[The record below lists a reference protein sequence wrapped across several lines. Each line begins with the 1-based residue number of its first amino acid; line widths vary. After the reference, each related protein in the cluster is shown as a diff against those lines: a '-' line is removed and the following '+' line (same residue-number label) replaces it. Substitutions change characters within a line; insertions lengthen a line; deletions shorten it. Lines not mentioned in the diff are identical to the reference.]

1 MAAEAP
7 APEISAVINLHGE
20 GRLCHASLRSFDLM
34 CTTAAEAGIS
44 VERIAILDRPTPET
58 LETFADFNDR
68 FDQVRQ
74 IDVGDLG
81 GSRNFAVSRARGTL
95 VATFDGDDLWG
106 REWLVRGH
114 DAVQRQRRKHFI
126 VHPEIVYYFDDS
138 DFQRSSQSD
147 KPAPGSKSFMFRHN
161 ESTALDFDEDTLR
174 FNNVYTSNILAPR
187 ATLKQFPYI
196 HVDASRGMGVEDW
209 AWNALTVR
217 RGVAHL
223 TAAGTVH
230 LVRVKSGIGS
240 LGARNTA
247 SGLLPPLPSVF
258 SRLGG

>member
-1 MAAEAP
+1 MAAP
-7 APEISAVINLHGE
+7 ARSAALSAVINLHGE
-20 GRLCHASLRSFDLM
+20 GRLCFASLRSFDLM
-34 CTTAAEAGIS
+34 CTTTAAAGLP
-44 VERIAILDRPTPET
+44 VERIAILDRPTRET
-58 LETFADFNDR
+58 LDTFADFRDR
-68 FDQVRQ
+68 FDQVHQ

-81 GSRNFAVSRARGTL
+81 GSRNFAVGQATAPL

-106 REWLVRGH
+106 KEWLVRGH
-114 DAVQRQRRKHFI
+114 AAAQAISRKHFI
-126 VHPEIVYYFDDS
+126 LHPEIVYYFDDS
-138 DFQRSSQSD
+138 DFQRSSQND
-147 KPAPGSKSFMFRHN
+147 KPAAGGKSFLFRHN
-161 ESTALDFDEDTLR
+161 ASTSLDFDEDTLR

-240 LGARNTA
+240 LGARNNA

-258 SRLGG
+258 SKLGA